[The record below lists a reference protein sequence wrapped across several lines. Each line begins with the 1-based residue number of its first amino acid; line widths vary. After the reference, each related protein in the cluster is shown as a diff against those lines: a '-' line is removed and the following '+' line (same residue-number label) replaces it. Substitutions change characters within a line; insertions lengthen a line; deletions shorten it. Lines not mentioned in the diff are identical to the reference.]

1 MQAGGPGVTDW
12 SRPPP
17 PGPAPGIAYAGFWIR
32 TIAFVVDLV
41 LVLIVA
47 SIVGAGIGLV
57 GLTVVGE
64 AVALSIAAAL
74 AALASIVYF
83 VGGWVGWGRT
93 AGMAVTD
100 LHLVRAAD
108 GGPVFLGRAMLRYA
122 TLPLSFLIL
131 FLGVLFVAFDPQKQ
145 GWHDRIAGTFVVRPV
160 RG

>member
-1 MQAGGPGVTDW
+1 MDW

-47 SIVGAGIGLV
+47 SILGASIALV

-64 AVALSIAAAL
+64 DIALSIAAAL
-74 AALASIVYF
+74 GAFASLVYF

-108 GGPVFLGRAMLRYA
+108 GGPVYLGRAMLRYA
-122 TLPLSFLIL
+122 ILPVSFAIL
-131 FLGVLFVAFDPQKQ
+131 LLGVIFVAFDAQKQ
-145 GWHDRIAGTFVVRPV
+145 GWHDRVAGTLVIRPV